1 MRIRTFDIE
10 GPLLIE
16 PKRHHDLLGYFC
28 ETYRASELA
37 MHGVEAV
44 FVQDNLSLSTGC
56 GTVRGLHFQSPPF
69 AQDRLL
75 RVVRGAIFAVAV
87 DIRAGSPSFGK
98 HVEAELNAENGMQLF
113 VPSGFANGFAT
124 QRPLTEI
131 SIKVSAPCSKAHEQ
145 GIFWADPTLR
155 IKWPVSEDEAVLSPQ
170 DETLPLLRE
179 IETPFRYALSKDE
192 AAA

>member
-1 MRIRTFDIE
+1 MRIHTLDIE

-16 PKRHHDLLGYFC
+16 PKRHHDLLGFFC
-28 ETYRASELA
+28 ETYKASELA

-44 FVQDNLSLSTGC
+44 FVQDDLLLSTGC

-69 AQDRLL
+69 AQDRLM
-75 RVVRGAIFAVAV
+75 RVVRGAVFAVAV
-87 DIRAGSPSFGK
+87 DIRAGSPRFGR
-98 HVEAELNAENGMQLF
+98 HVSAELSAENGLQLF
-113 VPSGFANGFAT
+113 VPAGFAQGFAT

-131 SIKVSAPCSKAHEQ
+131 SCKVTAPGSKGHEY
-145 GIFWADPTLR
+145 GIFWADPMLR
-155 IKWPVSEDEAVLSPQ
+155 IKWPVPEDEAVLSAQ

-179 IETPFRYALSKDE
+179 IETPFRYAASKDE

>member
-1 MRIRTFDIE
+1 MRIRPFDIE

-28 ETYRASELA
+28 ETYKASELA
-37 MHGVEAV
+37 IHGVEAV

-56 GTVRGLHFQSPPF
+56 GTVRGLYFQSPPL
-69 AQDRLL
+69 AQDRLI

-87 DIRAGSPSFGK
+87 DIRAGSPSFGR
-98 HVEAELNAENGMQLF
+98 HVSVDFNAENGLQLF
-113 VPSGFANGFAT
+113 VPSGFAHGFAT

-131 SIKVSAPCSKAHEQ
+131 SIKVSAACSREHEG

-155 IKWPVSEDEAVLSPQ
+155 IRWPVSEDEAVLSPL

-179 IETPFRYALSKDE
+179 IETPFQHAPSRDE